1 MADLIYRFDPA
12 HAAMHE
18 APTTSEQARK
28 QLVDGNREFVRLT
41 NAENGQH
48 RTSVIPIDPGA
59 FGWGGAKGSFLVQT
73 PFAAVLSCSDARV
86 PPELVFTKAF
96 NELFVVRVAGNILGQ
111 ECLGSLRYCVNHL
124 SSSLKLLVVL
134 GHSQCG
140 AVTEAV
146 YAYLEPER
154 YMQLATDHS
163 IRAIDESILVV
174 VRVAA
179 MSMEHLYGAGL
190 AEDAGYRTALVEVA
204 VALNAA
210 WSAFC
215 LYGEFGSHRDL
226 GIVFGRYDLLSRSI
240 GLPLSDGEQQS
251 KESVGLEAAPTNVE
265 QFHELAYRICC
276 STPVRALLR
285 GSYAG
290 QTDTNVIMQV
300 R

>member
-12 HAAMHE
+12 HAAAHE
-18 APTTSEQARK
+18 VPTTSEEARK
-28 QLVDGNREFVRLT
+28 RLVDGNREFVRLT
-41 NAENGQH
+41 DAENGPH
-48 RTSVIPIDPGA
+48 RKNVNLIDPRA
-59 FGWGGAKGSFLVQT
+59 FGWGGAKGSFPAQT

-86 PPELVFTKAF
+86 PTELVFAKGC
-96 NELFVVRVAGNILGQ
+96 NELFVVRVAGNVLGQ
-111 ECLGSLRYCVNHL
+111 QCFDSLRYCVSHL

-154 YMQLATDHS
+154 YMQMATDHS
-163 IRAIDESILVV
+163 LRAIDESILVLI
-174 VRVAA
+174 RVAA
-179 MSMEHLYGAGL
+179 LSIEHLYGARL
-190 AEDAGYRTALVEVA
+190 AEDAGYRAALLEVA

-215 LYGEFGSHRDL
+215 LYREFGSHPDL

-240 GLPLSDGEQQS
+240 GLPLSDEEPQS
-251 KESVGLEAAPTNVE
+251 KGLVAAPTNVE
-265 QFHELAYRICC
+265 QFRELAYRICC
-276 STPVRALLR
+276 SNPVRALLR
-285 GSYAG
+285 GGYAG
-290 QTDTNVIMQV
+290 RQTDTNVIMQL